1 MKIIQPKHRG
11 FTLIELLVV
20 IAIIGILASLLLP
33 VLARA
38 KGKALR
44 LISQNNLKQMQTCM
58 KLWSDNNDGYNPG
71 YRNRSYD
78 PGYKQG
84 GNWYNNF
91 WYHKML
97 DYASN
102 ADKIIISP
110 ATPDRNPNGR
120 TRWGG
125 LDKTW
130 GGWNNNPK
138 INSGRNGVPGS
149 YGFNGW
155 NHFDMFET
163 NSHHYDK
170 LYHSPDDGEPVK
182 APIFADCNWVDGW
195 PMANNAPASTYHGGR
210 NSSMARFCV
219 DRHDGEINVVFNDGH
234 VEGVALADLW
244 TLHWHK
250 EWKTPA
256 RLPSPPTKPH

>member
-1 MKIIQPKHRG
+1 MKIIQPKQIG

-33 VLARA
+33 ALAKA

-44 LISQNNLKQMQTCM
+44 LKSQNNLRQMQACM

-97 DYASN
+97 EYASN
-102 ADKIIISP
+102 ADKIIVSP
-110 ATPDRNPNGR
+110 ATPDRNTRGR

-125 LDKTW
+125 LKNTW

-155 NHFDMFET
+155 NHPDMYGP
-163 NSHHYDK
+163 NSRHFDK
-170 LYHSPDDGEPVK
+170 LYHTPEEGDPGQT
-182 APIFADCNWVDGW
+182 PIFADCNWVDGW
-195 PMANNAPASTYHGGR
+195 PMANNAPPSTYHGGR

-219 DRHDGEINVVFNDGH
+219 DRHQGGIIVVFNDGH
-234 VEGVALADLW
+234 VEGVALQDLW

-250 EWKTPA
+250 EWVTPA
-256 RLPSPPTKPH
+256 RLPNPPIMK

>member
-1 MKIIQPKHRG
+1 MKYYRSKQSG

-20 IAIIGILASLLLP
+20 VAIIGILASLLLP

-38 KGKALR
+38 KGKTNR
-44 LISQNNLKQMQTCM
+44 LKSQNNLRQMQNCM

-71 YRNRSYD
+71 YRNNSFD
-78 PGYKQG
+78 PGHKQG

-91 WYHKML
+91 WYHKVYE
-97 DYASN
+97 YASN
-102 ADKIIISP
+102 ADKIILSP
-110 ATPDRNPNGR
+110 STQPSQSAW
-120 TRWGG
+120 WGNE
-125 LDKTW
+125 LMSW
-130 GGWNNNPK
+130 RGWNNK
-138 INSGRNGVPGS
+138 KEVYDGRNGIPGS

-155 NHFDMFET
+155 NHPDMYGPNSSWFDKM
-163 NSHHYDK
+163 YI
-170 LYHSPDDGEPVK
+170 SPDEGMPVK
-182 APIFADCNWVDGW
+182 APIFADCIWVDGW
-195 PMANNAPASTYHGGR
+195 PTANNAPASTYHGGN
-210 NSSMARFCV
+210 NSSMARFCL

-256 RLPSPPTKPH
+256 RLPQPKTKPH

>member
-1 MKIIQPKHRG
+1 MKIIQPRQRG

-33 VLARA
+33 ALARA
-38 KGKALR
+38 KSKANKLKS
-44 LISQNNLKQMQTCM
+44 LNNLTQMQKCM
-58 KLWSDNNDGYNPG
+58 KLWSDNHDGVNPG
-71 YRNRSYD
+71 YRNYGFD
-78 PGYKQG
+78 PGHKQG

-91 WYHKML
+91 WYHKVL
-97 DYASN
+97 EYASN
-102 ADKIIISP
+102 ADKIIVSP
-110 ATPDRNPNGR
+110 ATQDRNTLGR

-125 LDKTW
+125 LNKTW

-155 NHFDMFET
+155 NHTDMYGPSSRHFDKMYQT
-163 NSHHYDK
+163 
-170 LYHSPDDGEPVK
+170 PDEGNTGQT
-182 APIFADCNWVDGW
+182 PIFADCTWVDGW
-195 PMANNAPASTYHGGR
+195 PMEGNPPPATYHGSNGG
-210 NSSMARFCV
+210 MQRFCI
-219 DRHDGEINVVFNDGH
+219 DRHDAGINVVFNDGH
-234 VEGVALADLW
+234 AETVALGELW

-256 RLPSPPTKPH
+256 RLPNPPIMK